1 MTQTDRGR
9 NNSSRWP
16 MVGLGSVV
24 ILSSLLLANGGLGFN
39 SEATD
44 GGRKPTGYPQLVS
57 VEPLP
62 KVAMGGELCAWVP
75 APSPVRLAAAL
86 RQERFTAQSPSAAVA
101 DGRGSVALNRP
112 PVRVIRDPYPTY
124 SAVAVDPKNNEIVRS
139 EERRVGKE
147 CRSRWSPD
155 H

>member
-24 ILSSLLLANGGLGFN
+24 ILSSVLLANGGLGFI

-57 VEPLP
+57 VETLP
-62 KVAMGGELCAWVP
+62 EVAMGGESCAWVS
-75 APSPVRLAAAL
+75 ARSPLRFAAEM
-86 RQERFTAQSPSAAVA
+86 RRERFSAQSPSAAVA
-101 DGRGSVALNRP
+101 DGRGPDAVNQT
-112 PVRVIRDPYPTY
+112 PV
-124 SAVAVDPKNNEIVRS
+124 
-139 EERRVGKE
+139 
-147 CRSRWSPD
+147 
-155 H
+155 